1 MNMALYQFSLHVRLG
16 ILVTA
21 RTSRPDNY
29 LSCCVTD
36 KNVIAR
42 RPQADVAI
50 LKGNRLQAK
59 NLILYEIATPRY
71 GRGSQ

>member
-1 MNMALYQFSLHVRLG
+1 MNWYRF
-16 ILVTA
+16 
-21 RTSRPDNY
+21 TSYYRATSNY

-36 KNVIAR
+36 KNVAR

-50 LKGNRLQAK
+50 LKGNKLQAK
-59 NLILYEIATPRY
+59 NQILYEIATPRY